1 VSRRAVSGMRGQ
13 DRDAGDEN
21 AGDHPEKYRQ
31 QEWN

>member
-1 VSRRAVSGMRGQ
+1 MRGQ

-21 AGDHPEKYRQ
+21 AGDHAEKYRQ

>member
-1 VSRRAVSGMRGQ
+1 LPSGMRGE

-21 AGDHPEKYRQ
+21 AGDHADKYRQ

>member
-1 VSRRAVSGMRGQ
+1 MRGQ

-21 AGDHPEKYRQ
+21 AGYHPEKYRQ